1 MNFGFKNKKGNV
13 VMDSSYIWVILLVV
27 VIALPTLYVTLVPI
41 FESFTGDDSVLGDTA
56 KEGVTKFETQ
66 LPYIIDTMLAIL
78 LGAAF
83 LSVII
88 ASFLLDTHPIF
99 LVVSMI
105 LFFCLLY
112 AGVYLSNFAED
123 YLAGFD
129 IVAQDLPIASFIAN
143 NLFIILIMLGVTIF
157 LVLFGKNKVFGQ

>member
-129 IVAQDLPIASFIAN
+129 IVALDLPIASFIAN

>member
-78 LGAAF
+78 LGVAF